1 MATMQLDIITAEK
14 VAYSGE
20 VEALLAPGIEG
31 ELGILPHH
39 APLMTML
46 QPGELMVRKDGQE
59 TFLAVTGG
67 FLEVMENRV
76 SILADAAERSED
88 IDEERA
94 QAAVKKC
101 AGAYCHEVCRPGPG
115 TGHGPAQASNG
126 AADGGPK
133 AQASIGPRGWPR
145 RSLKAPRHQ
154 LTR

>member
-1 MATMQLDIITAEK
+1 MQLDIITAEK

-94 QAAVKKC
+94 QDAVKS
-101 AGAYCHEVCRPGPG
+101 
-115 TGHGPAQASNG
+115 AQERIAMMS
-126 AADGGPK
+126 ADVDLEQSM
-133 AQASIGPRGWPR
+133 AQLR
-145 RSLKAPRHQ
+145 RATVRLVVARRRR
-154 LTR
+154 TR

>member
-1 MATMQLDIITAEK
+1 MQLDIITAEK
-14 VAYSGE
+14 VVYSDK

-39 APLMTML
+39 AALMTML

-76 SILADAAERSED
+76 SILANAAERSED

-94 QAAVKKC
+94 QAAVKS
-101 AGAYCHEVCRPGPG
+101 AQERIAMRSADLDLEQAMAQLRRLDLERAMAQLRRATVRLTVARRRRP
-115 TGHGPAQASNG
+115 
-126 AADGGPK
+126 
-133 AQASIGPRGWPR
+133 R
-145 RSLKAPRHQ
+145 
-154 LTR
+154 